1 MTPVMA
7 TCQFIQGYYTQIIKL
22 QTISSDASI
31 PVFTNRSN
39 TDTFYTE
46 MADTDPIPI
55 PILGAYH
62 FLQEIHSLL
71 HLFQ

>member
-55 PILGAYH
+55 LGAYH

-71 HLFQ
+71 HLFL